1 MLDVGTDPEYVP
13 IVAGMYALIVLP
25 LISRQ
30 QLIGILNLET
40 AQQDVFSQDTLDTLN
55 LLAVRVAVAID
66 NARAYEE
73 LERLVDELD
82 AFDRTVAHDLKNP
95 LIQITGY
102 SDLLVDDPNT
112 PLPEGLDPIL
122 RTIANTS
129 HKMADIIN
137 ALLLLSRLRAKE
149 EVDIQ
154 DVDMQPLVRSV
165 QERLSFLINQRHA
178 KIECPS
184 IWPIARGYAPW
195 IEEIWSNY
203 MSNAL
208 KYGGTPPLIEIG
220 GTVQPDNMVR
230 FWVRDNGHGLTP
242 EEQAKLFTPFTRLSQ
257 VQIEGHGLGLSIVR
271 RIVEKLG
278 GQVGI
283 ESRVGEGS
291 TFAFTLPHG
300 GVAHPN

>member
-1 MLDVGTDPEYVP
+1 
-13 IVAGMYALIVLP
+13 
-25 LISRQ
+25 
-30 QLIGILNLET
+30 
-40 AQQDVFSQDTLDTLN
+40 
-55 LLAVRVAVAID
+55 
-66 NARAYEE
+66 
-73 LERLVDELD
+73 
-82 AFDRTVAHDLKNP
+82 
-95 LIQITGY
+95 
-102 SDLLVDDPNT
+102 NT

-122 RTIANTS
+122 RSIANTS

-208 KYGGTPPLIEIG
+208 KYGGTPPLIEVG

-257 VQIEGHGLGLSIVR
+257 VQIEGHGLG
-271 RIVEKLG
+271 
-278 GQVGI
+278 
-283 ESRVGEGS
+283 
-291 TFAFTLPHG
+291 
-300 GVAHPN
+300 